1 MLKVKG
7 LSSTILRLEIV
18 LKIISV
24 PIIILGVVLGIN
36 YLVTGLILI
45 SFISYM
51 AIGFYSGRTIEYHL
65 SKQVGDIAISFIVC
79 AFSAL
84 IAFLIIIPFK
94 YSPGVTLLL
103 QLTIY
108 AILVIALWE
117 IIRLHEYK
125 VLKNIL
131 LDRVR
136 ALFKQKNDR

>member
-24 PIIILGVVLGIN
+24 PIIILGVFLGIN

-65 SKQVGDIAISFIVC
+65 SKQIGDIATSFIVC

-84 IAFLIIIPFK
+84 IAFLLLIPFK

-108 AILVIALWE
+108 AILAIALFE

-136 ALFKQKNDR
+136 VLFKRKKR